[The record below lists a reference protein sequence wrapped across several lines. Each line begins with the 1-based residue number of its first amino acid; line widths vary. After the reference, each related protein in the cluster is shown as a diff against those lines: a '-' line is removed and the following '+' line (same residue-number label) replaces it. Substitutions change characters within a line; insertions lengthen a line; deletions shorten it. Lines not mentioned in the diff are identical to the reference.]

1 MPQERKQ
8 LSKLGHAL
16 VQLLQILLDTPS
28 VCIMVS
34 HISQYLLLKIWLD
47 TNSVNFLLLVLS
59 VLTLVTSSFTV
70 SQFYRITEI
79 KYVFLC

>member
-28 VCIMVS
+28 VCIMVR